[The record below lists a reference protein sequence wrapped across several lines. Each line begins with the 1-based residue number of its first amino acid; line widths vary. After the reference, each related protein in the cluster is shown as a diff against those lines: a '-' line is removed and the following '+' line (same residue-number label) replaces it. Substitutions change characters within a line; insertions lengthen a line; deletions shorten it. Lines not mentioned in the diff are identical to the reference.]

1 MVHNINS
8 RYSITFDDVLLSP
21 DYSEIKPKDT
31 NTSIK
36 LSNLQLHI
44 PNGSDLDI
52 AALTNA
58 KGNVLAMMPHPERAY
73 YFTHEPNWQDKKNLS
88 KYADGYKIFKN
99 ARKYFK

>member
-21 DYSEIKPKDT
+21 DYAEIKPKDT

-44 PNGSDLDI
+44 P
-52 AALTNA
+52 
-58 KGNVLAMMPHPERAY
+58 
-73 YFTHEPNWQDKKNLS
+73 KKF
-88 KYADGYKIFKN
+88 KYLILNMIFL
-99 ARKYFK
+99 FF

>member
-21 DYSEIKPKDT
+21 NYSEIKPKDT

-44 PNGSDLDI
+44 PI
-52 AALTNA
+52 
-58 KGNVLAMMPHPERAY
+58 
-73 YFTHEPNWQDKKNLS
+73 
-88 KYADGYKIFKN
+88 IFLHHQPSN
-99 ARKYFK
+99 FKFLQTP